1 MESLGTL
8 EFESSKVRRFEKVRK
23 FEELR
28 MFEELWS
35 LKVDPHNYLLETSDS
50 GHTKSKLYYQLCL
63 WVVLRRALE
72 TERELSH
79 EGKRLEH

>member
-50 GHTKSKLYYQLCL
+50 GHTKSK
-63 WVVLRRALE
+63 
-72 TERELSH
+72 
-79 EGKRLEH
+79 